1 MKPLNELPSIAST
14 APLWQAVEA
23 LEASTEGRLLVL
35 SAAGLPNGTVDRSDV
50 GDAVLKRLGVTL
62 PPSVLSDAR
71 QQNKYPMGLAM
82 LPQVVSSMK
91 AQKTV
96 EDEELSNE
104 ASTSRS

>member
-1 MKPLNELPSIAST
+1 M
-14 APLWQAVEA
+14 
-23 LEASTEGRLLVL
+23 GRLLVL

-104 ASTSRS
+104 ASASRS